1 MTVAA
6 SMRRP
11 VCVKSY
17 ESSANVFFS
26 FISFYLDYAQNQPAE
41 RRSRSVG
48 ALVIE

>member
-1 MTVAA
+1 LRWRWPWANARFEDRSITVAA

-26 FISFYLDYAQNQPAE
+26 FISF
-41 RRSRSVG
+41 
-48 ALVIE
+48 